1 MGGKKITLE
10 TGCPE
15 AAQAQGWRYGVNVS
29 GHSCAHNSST
39 EGPQALW
46 PLIHR
51 GGSLWNALRTSC
63 DNPAWSLLFCYHV
76 EDGRESCSWALE
88 EEFILICYR
97 NSTCTTSLS
106 CMHWTEL
113 KQTPEV
119 KVSSAKSQQEN
130 KDFFSSPTLL
140 LAAFPH
146 GCGQDEENPDPIQ
159 NRLQGRTQLLFALQ
173 ALLAVLRAGFNFTT
187 SPPARGANPT
197 ARQGRRVE
205 SQQQGCLHKL
215 FYLQTWKLIPGDTR
229 CFSALDLFPGLAR

>member
-1 MGGKKITLE
+1 MPSLLVPCGGWERELFLSL
-10 TGCPE
+10 TGRVYPDLLSKQHLYNISE
-15 AAQAQGWRYGVNVS
+15 LHALNRAQANTWGQGFLS
-29 GHSCAHNSST
+29 
-39 EGPQALW
+39 QK
-46 PLIHR
+46 
-51 GGSLWNALRTSC
+51 
-63 DNPAWSLLFCYHV
+63 PA
-76 EDGRESCSWALE
+76 G
-88 EEFILICYR
+88 
-97 NSTCTTSLS
+97 
-106 CMHWTEL
+106 
-113 KQTPEV
+113 K
-119 KVSSAKSQQEN
+119 

-146 GCGQDEENPDPIQ
+146 RCGQDEENPDPVQ
-159 NRLQGRTQLLFALQ
+159 NRLLGRTQLLFALQ